1 MDNAGIII
9 ITILLSALFSGLEIA
24 FISANKLKIEVDR
37 NKGKAYARILTELTR
52 TPSRFIGS
60 MLVANNIVVVIYGLV
75 MERMLYGFLSVSLPD
90 IMNNALWILILQA
103 LVSSLV
109 ILLFGEF
116 IPKTLFRINPNGTLR
131 FFTYPARLFNLLL
144 YPVVYLFTS
153 LSETLLR
160 KVFKVAVAEGEYVFS
175 MVDLDNYLKEFSSSA
190 TSMQGDQGTG
200 IQMFQN
206 AMDFRNAKIR
216 ECMVP
221 RTEIRAV
228 EDDASVADV
237 ISLAV
242 ASGHSKILVY
252 HQSIDNITGY
262 VHSFDLFGKPA
273 GIQEI
278 IKEVMIMPE
287 AMPANRALQAMLKE
301 RKSIAV
307 VVDEV
312 GGTSGIVTVEDIIE
326 EILGEIDDEYDV
338 ARLVERRTG
347 HDEYLFSGRI
357 EIDYLNSKYRL
368 GIPESE
374 DYETLAGFIIS
385 VHSSI
390 PGKDD
395 EIIIDPWVFTIIQA
409 SENRIGLVKMKLKI
423 S

>member
-1 MDNAGIII
+1 
-9 ITILLSALFSGLEIA
+9 
-24 FISANKLKIEVDR
+24 
-37 NKGKAYARILTELTR
+37 
-52 TPSRFIGS
+52 
-60 MLVANNIVVVIYGLV
+60 
-75 MERMLYGFLSVSLPD
+75 
-90 IMNNALWILILQA
+90 
-103 LVSSLV
+103 
-109 ILLFGEF
+109 
-116 IPKTLFRINPNGTLR
+116 
-131 FFTYPARLFNLLL
+131 
-144 YPVVYLFTS
+144 
-153 LSETLLR
+153 
-160 KVFKVAVAEGEYVFS
+160 
-175 MVDLDNYLKEFSSSA
+175 
-190 TSMQGDQGTG
+190 
-200 IQMFQN
+200 
-206 AMDFRNAKIR
+206 
-216 ECMVP
+216 
-221 RTEIRAV
+221 
-228 EDDASVADV
+228 
-237 ISLAV
+237 
-242 ASGHSKILVY
+242 VY